1 MASGGLCPASR
12 NRRHEVWGNKE
23 SLETRMPSCPTGRL
37 GAEPLTRVGGQSP
50 GLIYCPKHCGCL
62 SLICAHI
69 RILFFFFGEKSQ
81 QVQNG
86 SPQPAGLGAQYTQ
99 ASVITGR
106 TLKGRV
112 QTWRDRNS
120 GLLAHSK
127 IGREVLRKASPHPR
141 SSAGKCPTVAQTIG
155 ASCLE

>member
-69 RILFFFFGEKSQ
+69 RILFFFREKSTGTKWQ
-81 QVQNG
+81 PTARWAG
-86 SPQPAGLGAQYTQ
+86 STVHTGICNHRPNPEGKDPDLAGQELRPP
-99 ASVITGR
+99 SS
-106 TLKGRV
+106 LKNWDGGFKEGQSTSTKVCREMPY
-112 QTWRDRNS
+112 S
-120 GLLAHSK
+120 G
-127 IGREVLRKASPHPR
+127 
-141 SSAGKCPTVAQTIG
+141 SAYRC
-155 ASCLE
+155 